1 MFHFE
6 LFVVV
11 NLSRSGHLKICCMN
25 RKNDA
30 NNLYVF
36 VDVMTFANESTNE
49 STMSPNILNK
59 INITLHYKKVIKRV
73 SF

>member
-6 LFVVV
+6 LFAGV

-25 RKNDA
+25 RELRKNDA

-36 VDVMTFANESTNE
+36 VDVMTFTNE
-49 STMSPNILNK
+49 STISPNILNK